1 MDQEIFARSL
11 HSAQR
16 NVRLGAEHIRKQR
29 CLIETLEK
37 DGHDTGIARELLHTF
52 EQVEKTHIEHRDR
65 VQHQIERDERPM
77 ADDKTR
83 TGKADRDRINVGEA
97 YELRDW
103 CKKFSVSEGEL
114 KAAVKAVGPM
124 AKDVAKK
131 LGKSL

>member
-1 MDQEIFARSL
+1 
-11 HSAQR
+11 
-16 NVRLGAEHIRKQR
+16 
-29 CLIETLEK
+29 
-37 DGHDTGIARELLHTF
+37 
-52 EQVEKTHIEHRDR
+52 
-65 VQHQIERDERPM
+65 M